1 MSAEICFK
9 ICTESQNWK
18 EHVYFGT
25 QYAKECYC
33 GNGTEL
39 GHEPY
44 VKRETECTTPCL
56 KHEGETCGGNYRM
69 SVYQMTKRHYKYSC
83 LDMYQ
88 DHAIEECAA
97 NHLQIES
104 LCIKFDDSLEN
115 ENLGCSDMG
124 NKLYDFCRRQHPN
137 RKCDFNMKNFT
148 KATNE
153 NQPSRSISIEYL
165 CKEQNLARS
174 STKSRL
180 TTGTVVGTV
189 VGSVLF
195 LCLVFIGIFIGRRF
209 LFCDKLNK
217 KLKNNPETN
226 DYVGNQN
233 IALPQAVRPTTRN
246 VQYEDLQNTSGNIST
261 HNYSCTNVHSQNIND
276 KYGYAKN
283 IEKNKSKTFNDTTS
297 TPTYV
302 VLKNDSYNPNLDAN
316 NDEYAVVD
324 PTAEPSFKHA
334 QNNTTPGPENYMILD
349 PSQTGFNRTKFPND
363 DQAYKLANYISDTRS
378 HKYDVYALSP
388 EGTYDH
394 SGITRHRK
402 DQDTIYTHTVDN
414 VYDSASRGVNIARKE
429 DTYDH
434 FFGKRTEDEYNI
446 AMH

>member
-1 MSAEICFK
+1 MIMSGLYYYRHTIPNAREGMHKSVFVVI
-9 ICTESQNWK
+9 
-18 EHVYFGT
+18 
-25 QYAKECYC
+25 
-33 GNGTEL
+33 
-39 GHEPY
+39 GHAPY
-44 VKRETECTTPCL
+44 VKSETECTMPCL
-56 KHEGETCGGNYRM
+56 EHEGETYGGNYRM
-69 SVYQMTKRHYKYSC
+69 SVYRMTKRHYNNSC

-88 DHAIEECAA
+88 DHAIEECAT
-97 NHLQIES
+97 NQLQEYS

-115 ENLGCSDMG
+115 ENRGCSDIG
-124 NKLYDFCRRQHPN
+124 NQLYDFCRRQHLN

-148 KATNE
+148 KAPNG
-153 NQPSRSISIEYL
+153 NQPSRSILIEYL
-165 CKEQNLARS
+165 CK
-174 STKSRL
+174 
-180 TTGTVVGTV
+180 GTVVGTV

-246 VQYEDLQNTSGNIST
+246 
-261 HNYSCTNVHSQNIND
+261 
-276 KYGYAKN
+276 
-283 IEKNKSKTFNDTTS
+283 
-297 TPTYV
+297 
-302 VLKNDSYNPNLDAN
+302 NDSYNPNLDAN

-334 QNNTTPGPENYMILD
+334 QNNTTPGPENYMTLD

-363 DQAYKLANYISDTRS
+363 DQAYKLAKPISDTRS

-394 SGITRHRK
+394 SEITRHRK

-434 FFGKRTEDEYNI
+434 FFGKKQRMNI
-446 AMH
+446 ILQCINEIGLGSYHISLKILNTD